1 MAQHSVAGLPA
12 AEALPPEHMTLA
24 DLTPDNLAP
33 RAQAAATQAVA
44 AKAGGENFPVA
55 LRMLPRRH
63 RQHLMAVYVF
73 ARTADDTGD
82 EAPAAERLRLL
93 AELEDDVRRLYASL
107 ADSRGLT
114 RGEGSAEQDTGPPRL
129 AAVRGLARTVTEC
142 EIPVQ
147 PFVDLIR
154 ANQQDQVV
162 TRYETFDD
170 LAGYCE
176 LSANPVGRIV
186 LHVFGCFSPARAEQ
200 SDLICTGLQLAEHWQ
215 DVAEDFR
222 AGRIYLP
229 LQDLAGHGCT
239 EQDLAARQTAPMVR
253 ELLAFE
259 VGRARSLIDAGA
271 PLIGT
276 LRGAARAAVAG
287 YVAGGRAALAAV
299 AAADYDVLA
308 RTPRPGKA
316 RTASELAKAFARGR

>member
-1 MAQHSVAGLPA
+1 L
-12 AEALPPEHMTLA
+12 
-24 DLTPDNLAP
+24 
-33 RAQAAATQAVA
+33 QAVA

-73 ARTADDTGD
+73 ARTTDDLGD

-93 AELEDDVRRLYASL
+93 EELTEDVRRLYASL
-107 ADSRGLT
+107 
-114 RGEGSAEQDTGPPRL
+114 GETTGMTSGHNASEQDTGPPRL
-129 AAVRGLARTVTEC
+129 AAVRGLARTVAEC
-142 EIPVQ
+142 EIPIQ

-154 ANQQDQVV
+154 ANQQDQGVS
-162 TRYETFDD
+162 RYETFDD
-170 LAGYCE
+170 LAGYCQ

-186 LHVFGCFSPARAEQ
+186 LHVFGRFSPARAEQ

-229 LQDLAGHGCT
+229 LQDLAAHGCT
-239 EQDLAARQTAPMVR
+239 ELDLAARHSAPAVR

-271 PLIGT
+271 PLIGS

-316 RTASELAKAFARGR
+316 RTAGELAKAFARGR

>member
-1 MAQHSVAGLPA
+1 MALG
-12 AEALPPEHMTLA
+12 ELA
-24 DLTPDNLAP
+24 PDNLDP
-33 RAQAAATQAVA
+33 RAQAADTQAVA
-44 AKAGGENFPVA
+44 AQAAGENFPVA
-55 LRMLPRRH
+55 LRLLPRRY
-63 RQHLMAVYVF
+63 RRHLMAVYVF
-73 ARTADDTGD
+73 ARTVDDTGD
-82 EAPAAERLRLL
+82 EAPVAERLGLL
-93 AELEDDVRRLYASL
+93 AELAEDVRRLYASL
-107 ADSRGLT
+107 GDSSGLGG
-114 RGEGSAEQDTGPPRL
+114 GENSTEQGTGPPRL

-142 EIPVQ
+142 EIPAQ
-147 PFVDLIR
+147 PFIDLIR

-162 TRYETFDD
+162 TRYQTFDD
-170 LAGYCE
+170 LAGYCR
-176 LSANPVGRIV
+176 LSANPVGQIV
-186 LHVFGCFSPARAEQ
+186 LHVFGCFTPARAEQ

-259 VGRARSLIDAGA
+259 VGRARSLIDSGA
-271 PLIGT
+271 PLIGS

-287 YVAGGRAALAAV
+287 YVAGGRAALAAI

-308 RTPRPGKA
+308 RTPRPGRA
-316 RTASELAKAFARGR
+316 RAAAELAKAFARGR